1 MAALIA
7 RRLLAIIPIL
17 LIVTFAVFMLI
28 SLVPGD
34 AAVTLA
40 GGIRATP
47 QKVQQVREQ
56 LHLDEPLLQQYW
68 RWLSNAVQG
77 NLGRS
82 FYSRQPV
89 SDEIAA
95 RLPVT
100 LGMIVAGM
108 FVTLL
113 IGVPLG
119 LISGMRAGSRVDK
132 SGRLYASVGVAVPD
146 FVIAIVLVV
155 LFAVQWRLLP
165 PSGYVRFT
173 DSPTEW
179 LRYMALPA
187 VALGIASGAVLSRQL
202 RASLV
207 DTMESNYVR
216 AAWARGGRART
227 VVGKHA
233 LKNAAMP
240 VVTVLGLQL
249 GFLVGGTVLLE
260 QIFSIPGMGSYFLR
274 GIDGFD
280 LPVIQGVTIVF
291 VVFMI
296 LMSLAVDI
304 AYGFLNP
311 KVRVH

>member
-17 LIVTFAVFMLI
+17 LIVTFGVFMLI

-47 QKVQQVREQ
+47 QKIQQVREQ
-56 LHLDEPLLQQYW
+56 LHLNEPLLEQYW

-77 NLGRS
+77 NLGTS
-82 FYSRQPV
+82 FYSHQPV

-100 LGMIVAGM
+100 LGMVLAGM

-132 SGRLYASVGVAVPD
+132 GGRVFASVGIAVPD
-146 FVIAIVLVV
+146 FVLAIVLVIV
-155 LFAVQWRLLP
+155 FAVQWRLLP
-165 PSGYVRFT
+165 PSGYVGFAE
-173 DSPTEW
+173 SPTEW

-187 VALGIASGAVLSRQL
+187 VALGIASGAAVSRQL

-216 AAWARGGRART
+216 AAWARGGSVRT

-249 GFLVGGTVLLE
+249 GFLIGGTVILE
-260 QIFSIPGMGSYFLR
+260 QIFSIPGMGTYFLR
-274 GIDGFD
+274 GVSGFD
-280 LPVIQGVTIVF
+280 LPVIQGVTVVF
-291 VVFMI
+291 VLFMI
-296 LMSLAVDI
+296 LMSLLVDI
-304 AYGFLNP
+304 VYGFLNP

>member
-132 SGRLYASVGVAVPD
+132 GGRLYASVGVAVPD

-296 LMSLAVDI
+296 LMSLAVDV